1 MTEKLSRGAIVTKRV
16 LHGVLAVLLLVPP
29 LVWFGARNRLLPE
42 ALTTGVGGTGVV
54 TIGAVLAPRGLL
66 LIGLDIIG
74 TKVTEINVTSPTGF
88 REILD
93 QTGCDVPALYV
104 DAVERAVAR

>member
-1 MTEKLSRGAIVTKRV
+1 V
-16 LHGVLAVLLLVPP
+16 L
-29 LVWFGARNRLLPE
+29 N
-42 ALTTGVGGTGVV
+42 
-54 TIGAVLAPRGLL
+54 PRGLL

-93 QTGCDVPALYV
+93 QTGCDVPALFI
-104 DAVERAVAR
+104 DALEAALRGSFACAAPGSSGMTR

>member
-1 MTEKLSRGAIVTKRV
+1 ML
-16 LHGVLAVLLLVPP
+16 
-29 LVWFGARNRLLPE
+29 N
-42 ALTTGVGGTGVV
+42 
-54 TIGAVLAPRGLL
+54 PRGLL

-93 QTGCDVPALYV
+93 QTGCDVPALYL
-104 DAVERAVAR
+104 DAVERAAAR